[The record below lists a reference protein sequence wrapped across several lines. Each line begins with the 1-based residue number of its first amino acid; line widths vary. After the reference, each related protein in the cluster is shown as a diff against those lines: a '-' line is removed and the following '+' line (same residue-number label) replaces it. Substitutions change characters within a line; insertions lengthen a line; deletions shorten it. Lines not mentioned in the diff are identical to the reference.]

1 MSLRTSMLK
10 VARPGPTLSMRMPSA
25 WAARSRDHIA
35 SATAS
40 ASACGSVG
48 MACLSVMDRL
58 SGKDALLDQRRD
70 AVAVL
75 AVKAREVG
83 EHRADGRQADTVG
96 PFERPA
102 RAVHVQLHRRI
113 GRRRIAYA
121 LVDLICGF
129 VG

>member
-1 MSLRTSMLK
+1 MSPRTSMLK

-48 MACLSVMDRL
+48 MACLSVMDLL
-58 SGKDALLDQRRD
+58 SGKDALLDQRRH

-75 AVKAREVG
+75 AVEAGEVG
-83 EHRADGRQADTVG
+83 EHGADGRQSHAVG
-96 PFERPA
+96 PFQRPA
-102 RAVHVQLHRRI
+102 RVVDAQLHRRI
-113 GRRRIAYA
+113 GGGRVADA
-121 LVDLICGF
+121 LVHR
-129 VG
+129 